1 MASLE
6 KFDAIVVGA
15 GPAGSS
21 CAYSL
26 ASSGIQVLLLERGKY
41 AGSKNVFG
49 GRIYPYSLKEILPHY
64 EKDAPIERHVVKE
77 GVTFMTEKSSMSMNF
92 TSSQPHGFTAMRS
105 KFDRWLSDK
114 AVGKGAVLF
123 PETKVDELII
133 ENDAV
138 KGIKTGA
145 DEVFANVVIDCEG
158 VTATLAKRAGLTK
171 DIAPEHVSV
180 GVKEVIELP
189 SGAIDERFG
198 LENGEGF
205 AGVYVGYAS
214 NWLRGG
220 GFIYTNKD
228 SISIGVVVKAVDLVE
243 AKVEAPSIIENFKSH
258 SLIEKLLRGGKV
270 VEYSAHT
277 IPEAGLAMVPK
288 LYRNGMLICG
298 DAAGFILNNGYT
310 FRGVDLA
317 ISSGIAAADTV
328 KRAREKG
335 DYTESRL
342 SYYMEALEKRRVLT
356 DLRTFR
362 KAPKYMENRRL
373 YTAYPKLICEVLEE
387 MYDIREAGTKK
398 VRKIAREKIKGKVS
412 MITLIRD
419 MLDGA
424 NAM

>member
-6 KFDAIVVGA
+6 KFDAIVIGA

-26 ASSGIQVLLLERGKY
+26 ASNGLQVLLLERGKY

-49 GRIYPYSLKEILPHY
+49 GRIYPYPLKEIIPDY
-64 EKDAPIERHVVKE
+64 EKDAPIERNVVKE
-77 GVTFMTEKSSMSMNF
+77 GVTFMTEKSSTSMNF
-92 TSSQPHGFTAMRS
+92 TSSQPYSFTAIRS
-105 KFDRWLSDK
+105 KFDRWLSEK
-114 AVGKGAVLF
+114 AVEKGAVLF

-133 ENDAV
+133 ENDMV

-145 DEVFANVVIDCEG
+145 DEVFADVVVDCEG
-158 VTATLAKRAGLTK
+158 TTATLAKKAGLRK

-180 GVKEVIELP
+180 GVKEVIDLP
-189 SGAIDERFG
+189 SSTIDERFG
-198 LENGEGF
+198 LEGGEGF

-220 GFIYTNKD
+220 AFIYTNKD
-228 SISIGVVVKAVDLVE
+228 NVSIGVVVKAVDLVE

-258 SLIEKLLRGGKV
+258 PLIKKLLRGGKV

-277 IPEAGLAMVPK
+277 IPEAGLAMIPK
-288 LYRNGMLICG
+288 LYRNGMLVCG
-298 DAAGFILNNGYT
+298 DAAGFIINNGYT

-328 KRAREKG
+328 KKARERNN
-335 DYTESRL
+335 YTESSL
-342 SYYMEALEKRRVLT
+342 SYYMQALERRKVLT
-356 DLRTFR
+356 DLRTFS

-373 YTAYPKLICEVLEE
+373 YTTYPKMICEVLEE
-387 MYDIREAGTKK
+387 MYGVRNAGTKK
-398 VRKIAREKIKGKVS
+398 VSKIAREKMKGKVS

-419 MLDGA
+419 MLAGV

>member
-1 MASLE
+1 LE
-6 KFDAIVVGA
+6 KFDAIVIGA

-26 ASSGIQVLLLERGKY
+26 AKDGLQVLLLERGKY

-49 GRIYPYSLKEILPHY
+49 GRIYPYSLKELIPDY
-64 EKDAPIERHVVKE
+64 EKDAPIERNVVKE

-92 TSSQPHGFTAMRS
+92 TSSQPYSFTAIRS
-105 KFDRWLSDK
+105 TFDRWLSDK

-123 PETKVDELII
+123 PETKVDKLIV
-133 ENDAV
+133 ENGMV

-145 DEVFANVVIDCEG
+145 DEVLADVVIDCEG
-158 VTATLAKRAGLTK
+158 TIATLAKQAELRKG
-171 DIAPEHVSV
+171 IAPEHVSV
-180 GVKEVIELP
+180 GVKEVIDLP
-189 SGAIDERFG
+189 ANTIDERFG
-198 LENGEGF
+198 LEDGEGF
-205 AGVYVGYAS
+205 AGVYIGYAS

-220 GFIYTNKD
+220 AFIYTNKD
-228 SISIGVVVKAVDLVE
+228 NVSIGVVVKAVDLVE

-258 SLIEKLLRGGKV
+258 ALIKKLLKGGKV

-288 LYRNGMLICG
+288 LYRNGMLVCG
-298 DAAGFILNNGYT
+298 DAAGFIINNGYT

-328 KRAREKG
+328 KKAREKS
-335 DYTESRL
+335 DYTESSL
-342 SYYMEALEKRRVLT
+342 SYYIEALEKRKVLT
-356 DLRTFR
+356 DLRTFS

-387 MYDIREAGTKK
+387 MYGIRKAGTKK
-398 VRKIAREKIKGKVS
+398 VSKIAREKMKGKVS

-419 MLDGA
+419 MLAGA